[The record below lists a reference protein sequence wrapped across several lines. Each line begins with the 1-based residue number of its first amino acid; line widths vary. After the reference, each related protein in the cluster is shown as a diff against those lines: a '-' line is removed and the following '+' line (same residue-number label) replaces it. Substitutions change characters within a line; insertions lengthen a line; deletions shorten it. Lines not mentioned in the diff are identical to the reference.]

1 MANHFDFGGP
11 VSGCTGSVN
20 FLAQVD
26 TSAIDEMDPSLA
38 DGHVLVYSREV
49 PFEIRLQE
57 TAAGL
62 PGDVGRLEPIRVK
75 ILILGEETNPQHVRV
90 ELTSENDLFL
100 NYTHALNEDLFRQM
114 QERQKLMIEFADYPS
129 VLIKMLNSCIKEPHC
144 FLAVLVMQTTGKAR
158 VDFIQSMEYK
168 FIELLCLDCVQST
181 EEFTRRDM
189 TFRYNALKS
198 KLALLQARLH
208 DIGCLLKLKSPSL
221 LLHLQKAAH
230 QQANRRQHEVTAAA
244 SVPGK
249 ARVPG
254 AADGASAR
262 FL

>member
-1 MANHFDFGGP
+1 MATNFGFGGGA
-11 VSGCTGSVN
+11 SGCTDSVN

-38 DGHVLVYSREV
+38 DGHTLVYSREV

-57 TAAGL
+57 TGSSL

-114 QERQKLMIEFADYPS
+114 QERQKLMIEFGDYPS

-144 FLAVLVMQTTGKAR
+144 FLAVLIMHTNGKAR
-158 VDFIQSMEYK
+158 LDFIQSMEYK

-221 LLHLQKAAH
+221 LLHLQKAAQ
-230 QQANRRQHEVTAAA
+230 QQAHRRQQQVAATAPI
-244 SVPGK
+244 PGK
-249 ARVPG
+249 LRAPG
-254 AADGASAR
+254 TTEGASTR